1 VKRVVLL
8 IAFLCVACGDK
19 GADNPLAVERQGA
32 MQWREGQT
40 IVALGTSL
48 TFGFGA
54 GCKVFPFD
62 RDCALSDS
70 SYPATLASR
79 LKLPVVNLGVPGA
92 TTRDGFLRMTEAL
105 THDPALALVELGAN
119 DLFQG
124 VLVADARANLVM
136 IIDRFRRAGVAVAL
150 LSFSHPDMIDHTP
163 PGHRLQDQK
172 AEALAYHHMLLALA
186 DEFGLPIVEYIFE
199 DIWWKEE
206 LMFDSV
212 HPNGRGYLLMEG
224 NVVRGLHGFL
234 VANDLYSE

>member
-1 VKRVVLL
+1 MKRVVLL
-8 IAFLCVACGDK
+8 IALLCAACGYE

-32 MQWREGQT
+32 VQWREGQT

-54 GCKVFPFD
+54 DCKVFPFD
-62 RDCALSDS
+62 RDCALPDS
-70 SYPATLASR
+70 SYPATLAAR

-92 TTRDGFLRMTEAL
+92 TTRDGLLRMIEAL
-105 THDPALALVELGAN
+105 THDPALALIELGAN
-119 DLFQG
+119 DLFQE

-136 IIDRFRRAGVAVAL
+136 IIDRFHRAGVAVAL

-163 PGHRLQDQK
+163 PDHRLQDKK
-172 AEALAYHHMLLALA
+172 AEALAYHQMLLALA

-212 HPNGRGYLLMEG
+212 HPNGRGYLLMEE
-224 NVVRGLHGFL
+224 NVVRGLHSFL
-234 VANDLYSE
+234 AANDLYAQ